1 MNSTTKIITKCG
13 IFAGLYIV
21 LSLVVFPLASG
32 VIQIRISEGLTL
44 LPLIFP
50 EAIIGVFIGCFFT
63 NLITGCVILDCIF
76 GSLITLIAGAF
87 TFLIGRVIKNFWL
100 KFFIGGL
107 FPIMLNAF
115 LLPVIWYFAYGTGE
129 FIYIVQVAFVLLG
142 QIISVYAF
150 GYPILLATKKINNKW
165 FN

>member
-76 GSLITLIAGAF
+76 GSLITLTASVF
-87 TFLIGRVIKNFWL
+87 TYLIGKVIKNFWL
-100 KFFIGGL
+100 KFIIGGL
-107 FPIMLNAF
+107 FPILLNAF
-115 LLPVIWYFAYGTGE
+115 LLPVIWLVAYGTGE
-129 FIYIVQVAFVLLG
+129 FVYIVQVAFVLLG

>member
-13 IFAGLYIV
+13 IFAGLYVV
-21 LSLVVFPLASG
+21 LSLVIFPLASG
-32 VIQIRISEGLTL
+32 AIQIRISEGLTL

-50 EAIIGVFIGCFFT
+50 EAIVGVFVGCFLT

-76 GSLITLIAGAF
+76 GSLITLIAGILTYF
-87 TFLIGRVIKNFWL
+87 IGKFIKNLPL
-100 KFFIGGL
+100 KIFVGGL
-107 FPIMLNAF
+107 FPVLLNAF

-129 FIYIVQVAFVLLG
+129 FIYIVQVAFLTIG
-142 QIISVYAF
+142 QALSVYAF
-150 GYPILLATKKINNKW
+150 GYPLLIATKKINNKW

>member
-1 MNSTTKIITKCG
+1 MNSTTKAITKCG

-32 VIQIRISEGLTL
+32 VVQIRISEGLTL

-76 GSLITLIAGAF
+76 GSLITLTASVF
-87 TFLIGRVIKNFWL
+87 TYLIGKVIKNFWL
-100 KFFIGGL
+100 KFIIGGL
-107 FPIMLNAF
+107 FPILLNAF
-115 LLPVIWYFAYGTGE
+115 LLPVIWLVAYGTGE
-129 FIYIVQVAFVLLG
+129 FVYIVQVAFVLLG

>member
-1 MNSTTKIITKCG
+1 MNSTTKFITKCG
-13 IFAGLYIV
+13 IFAGLYVV
-21 LSLVVFPLASG
+21 LSLAVFPLASG

-50 EAIIGVFIGCFFT
+50 EAIVGLFVGCFLT

-76 GSLITLIAGAF
+76 GSLITLIAGILTYF
-87 TFLIGRVIKNFWL
+87 IGKFIKNLPL
-100 KFFIGGL
+100 KIFVGGL
-107 FPIMLNAF
+107 FPVLLNAF

-129 FIYIVQVAFVLLG
+129 FIYIVQVAFLTIG
-142 QIISVYAF
+142 QALSVYAF
-150 GYPILLATKKINNKW
+150 GYPLLIATKKINNKW